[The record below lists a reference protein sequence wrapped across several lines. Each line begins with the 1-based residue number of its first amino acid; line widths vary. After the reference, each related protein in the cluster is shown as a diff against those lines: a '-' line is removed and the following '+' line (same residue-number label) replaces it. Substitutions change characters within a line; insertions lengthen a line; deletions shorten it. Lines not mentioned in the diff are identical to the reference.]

1 MSQMMPTLK
10 QYQDDTIIKIITGEK
25 PVEYFDEF
33 VAEWQR
39 LGGEKITREV
49 NELQDSLPAGS

>member
-1 MSQMMPTLK
+1 MMPTLK